1 MATKTPAAIYVESG
15 KPMVIDDI
23 DLPDPGPT
31 QVTVRHFATGVC
43 HSQLHELHRPNPT
56 LPLVLGH
63 ESTGVVTSAGRDVP
77 NVKEGDN
84 VMVTWVPRSAT
95 RGMPP
100 PTPAQVM
107 YRGEQV

>member
-43 HSQLHELHRPNPT
+43 HSQLHELNRPNPT

-63 ESTGVVTSAGRDVP
+63 ESTGRGHA
-77 NVKEGDN
+77 
-84 VMVTWVPRSAT
+84 RSART
-95 RGMPP
+95 SR
-100 PTPAQVM
+100 TSKKATTSW
-107 YRGEQV
+107 